1 MTSADQQPPPPPP
14 PYPPGLPPWTDFYT
28 QEDLAAATKVFQ
40 LYADNE
46 DYLKHASHEPQVARL
61 FALARTA
68 MVPNKEELKD
78 KRRRKKHARKE
89 ADSELLA
96 VSGIRKMRKVKMVGY
111 TGGSIDM
118 PMPPRIGTVE
128 ANAEFAAEDDQK
140 LIQQHAATTPA
151 AITAAAG
158 DGDAN
163 ASVNAEN
170 ETVEMEGVE
179 HVNTII
185 EEPSLANTGD
195 ASNERPKRKLTYNR
209 ACHICG
215 APFRELHHFYD
226 QMCPSCAAFNFQKR
240 FSTADMHGR
249 VCIVTGARVKI
260 GYCIALKLLRM
271 GATVIVT
278 TRFPHDAAQRFAREP
293 DAEEFGGRVAVYG
306 LDFRDVPMLHHFCRH
321 VQERYKR
328 LDVIINNA
336 AQTVRKPPA
345 FYEHLMKGEEG
356 RVPEH
361 VARIVDVVD
370 VYRARQGGYLFEHAG
385 AGTGAGVTS
394 ITDAAPG
401 APDARAGGSSLAL
414 AAAQATAHLP
424 DVNASAALSQ
434 LPLIPSDHTTST
446 TTTTTT
452 STSTTTAVSTTTPA
466 AAELFPP
473 GLYDRDDQ
481 QLDLRR
487 ENSWTMELG
496 EISSVEMMECHVI
509 NTFAPWVLVSELKSL
524 MQRTGRVDGGEG
536 EWDKFIVNVSAMEG
550 QFYRNKTIFHPHT
563 NMAKAALNMMTRTAS
578 AGFAAVSIFMTAVD
592 TGWITDEQPVDQH
605 YKRESAPPPLDEWDA
620 AMRVLDPVL
629 VGVNGEQ
636 KLWGCFLKNY
646 RSTRW

>member
-1 MTSADQQPPPPPP
+1 MASAAD
-14 PYPPGLPPWTDFYT
+14 LPPWTDFYT
-28 QEDLAAATKVFQ
+28 QQDLLAATKVFQ

-46 DYLKHASHEPQVARL
+46 DYLKHASHEPQIARL

-78 KRRRKKHARKE
+78 KRRRKKYARKE

-128 ANAEFAAEDDQK
+128 ANAEFAAQDDQK
-140 LIQQHAATTPA
+140 LIQQTQQMQHTAATTPA
-151 AITAAAG
+151 AIVAG
-158 DGDAN
+158 DADAGGN
-163 ASVNAEN
+163 D

-179 HVNTII
+179 HVNAVI
-185 EEPSLANTGD
+185 EEEQSSANAAG
-195 ASNERPKRKLTYNR
+195 EPPKRKLTYNR

-215 APFRELHHFYD
+215 APFRDLHHFYD
-226 QMCPSCAAFNFQKR
+226 QMCPPCAAFNFTKR

-278 TRFPHDAAQRFAREP
+278 TRFPHDAAQRFAREA
-293 DAEEFGGRVAVYG
+293 DASEFGGRVAVYG

-370 VYRARQGGYLFEHAG
+370 VYRARQGGYLFEHASAGGG
-385 AGTGAGVTS
+385 AGGVKSVMDTQAGGDEVVAGGAR
-394 ITDAAPG
+394 AA
-401 APDARAGGSSLAL
+401 AAGGSNKSLAL

-434 LPLIPSDHTTST
+434 LPLIPSDHTT
-446 TTTTTT
+446 TTTTT
-452 STSTTTAVSTTTPA
+452 STSTTATASAA

-524 MQRTGRVDGGEG
+524 MQRTRSPVVDGAAAAEDG

-578 AGFAAVSIFMTAVD
+578 AGFAAVNIFMTAVD